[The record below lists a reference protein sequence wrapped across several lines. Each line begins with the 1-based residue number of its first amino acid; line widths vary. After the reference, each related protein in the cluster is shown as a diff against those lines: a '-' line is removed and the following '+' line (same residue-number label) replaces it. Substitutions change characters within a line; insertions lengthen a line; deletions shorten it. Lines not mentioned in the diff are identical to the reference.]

1 MIDIKTIKK
10 DFPIFHNNPNLTYLD
25 STATSLKPLSVIE
38 KLREYYEIYTSN
50 IHRGLYRSAEKAT
63 EEYEQT
69 RVDSAKFINA
79 GRWEEII
86 FTRNTTEALNLL
98 ATSLGQDIINEGDE
112 IVISVMEHHSN
123 FVPWQQLALKKKA
136 KFTVIDI
143 DDEGY
148 LKIFNKNEQKVN
160 IELLKQYISFST
172 KILTL
177 VYVSNTVGTI
187 NPITEIIKAAK
198 EINPNIITIVDAA
211 QAAPHMKIDVQ
222 AIGCDFLAFS
232 SHKMLG
238 PTGVGVLW
246 GKYDLLQ
253 KLSPYQYGGEM
264 ISEVSIEQTTF
275 KDTPYKFEAGTPNI
289 ADVIAF
295 KEAMRYLEN
304 MGLDSIRAHEKE
316 LTIYALERMEKE
328 FGETIRIIGPKDA
341 NYRGGIITFD
351 LKGAHPHD
359 MAQVLDEDELC
370 IRAGSHCTMPLHRRL
385 RLIGTARA
393 SFYMYNDES
402 DVEKLI
408 TSLKK
413 VQNIFKK

>member
-1 MIDIKTIKK
+1 MIDIQSIKK
-10 DFPIFHNNPNLTYLD
+10 DFPIFQNNPNLTYLD
-25 STATSLKPLSVIE
+25 STATALKPISVIE
-38 KLREYYEIYTSN
+38 KLREYYEKYTSN
-50 IHRGLYRSAEKAT
+50 IHRGLYRSAEIAT

-69 RVDSAKFINA
+69 RWLSAKFVNA
-79 GRWEEII
+79 YRWEEII
-86 FTRNTTEALNLL
+86 FTRNTSESLNLL
-98 ATSLGQDIINEGDE
+98 ASSLGQDIIEEGDE
-112 IVISVMEHHSN
+112 IVTTVMEHHSN
-123 FVPWQQLALKKKA
+123 FVPWQQLAFKKNA
-136 KFTVIDI
+136 KFRVIDI

-148 LKIFNKNEQKVN
+148 LKIFNKNEQKIN
-160 IELLKQYISFST
+160 IELLKQHINVRT
-172 KILTL
+172 KILAL

-187 NPITEIIKAAK
+187 NPIADIIKVAK
-198 EINPNIITIVDAA
+198 EINPHIITIVDAA

-222 AIGCDFLAFS
+222 SIGCDFLALS

-238 PTGVGVLW
+238 PTGVGLLW
-246 GKYDLLQ
+246 GKFDLLQ

-295 KEAMRYLEN
+295 KEAIHYLEN
-304 MGLDSIRAHEKE
+304 IGLSSIREHEKE

-328 FGETIRIIGPKDA
+328 FGETMRIIGPKDV

-359 MAQVLDEDELC
+359 MAQILDEDEVC

-385 RLIGTARA
+385 GLIGTARA
-393 SFYMYNDES
+393 SFYMYNDEA

-413 VQNIFKK
+413 VEKLFKK